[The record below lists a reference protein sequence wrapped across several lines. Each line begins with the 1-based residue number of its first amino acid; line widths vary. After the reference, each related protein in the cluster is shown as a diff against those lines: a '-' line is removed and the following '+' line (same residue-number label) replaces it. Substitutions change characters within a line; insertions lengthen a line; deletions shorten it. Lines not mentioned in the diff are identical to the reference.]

1 MFPEVEG
8 ERIGKIMTYE
18 ELKEEIQKYPDTM
31 NNMERMKGYAMGQV
45 VDRIPFSVA
54 GGDTYASIYG
64 YTQKQYRESLDV
76 QFDVAERA
84 KKDFCGSG
92 MYANTG
98 LGLRGIGEAVGST
111 AVYPENDFDYLTD
124 FILKDYNMLDD
135 LKFDPENNE
144 FLQGKIEMAKKVVE
158 RMDGKAMVITGGA
171 GPMTTAIAIRDASSF
186 LRDLVKDPENADRL
200 LDFCVDCNLK
210 WIEYNQKVFGKVVV
224 SMADPATSTNLLSPK
239 LFQRFSKPYIQKQLN
254 GIKEL
259 TGTIPG
265 VHICGHTKKIW
276 NDIVEVGYP
285 SFSVDNCEDLAE
297 LKAAIGD
304 KVKISGNVPPVEV
317 MKNGTIDDVIQS
329 VQQCLIKG
337 SDSPY
342 GFSLAIGC
350 QVPIGTIR
358 ENIEAYIYAARR
370 YGRGAQKGKL
380 CKGLYEEGLIQ

>member
-124 FILKDYNMLDD
+124 FILN
-135 LKFDPENNE
+135 
-144 FLQGKIEMAKKVVE
+144 
-158 RMDGKAMVITGGA
+158 
-171 GPMTTAIAIRDASSF
+171 
-186 LRDLVKDPENADRL
+186 
-200 LDFCVDCNLK
+200 
-210 WIEYNQKVFGKVVV
+210 
-224 SMADPATSTNLLSPK
+224 
-239 LFQRFSKPYIQKQLN
+239 
-254 GIKEL
+254 
-259 TGTIPG
+259 
-265 VHICGHTKKIW
+265 
-276 NDIVEVGYP
+276 
-285 SFSVDNCEDLAE
+285 
-297 LKAAIGD
+297 
-304 KVKISGNVPPVEV
+304 
-317 MKNGTIDDVIQS
+317 
-329 VQQCLIKG
+329 
-337 SDSPY
+337 
-342 GFSLAIGC
+342 
-350 QVPIGTIR
+350 
-358 ENIEAYIYAARR
+358 
-370 YGRGAQKGKL
+370 
-380 CKGLYEEGLIQ
+380 

>member
-1 MFPEVEG
+1 MFSEVEG

-171 GPMTTAIAIRDASSF
+171 
-186 LRDLVKDPENADRL
+186 
-200 LDFCVDCNLK
+200 
-210 WIEYNQKVFGKVVV
+210 
-224 SMADPATSTNLLSPK
+224 
-239 LFQRFSKPYIQKQLN
+239 
-254 GIKEL
+254 
-259 TGTIPG
+259 
-265 VHICGHTKKIW
+265 
-276 NDIVEVGYP
+276 
-285 SFSVDNCEDLAE
+285 
-297 LKAAIGD
+297 
-304 KVKISGNVPPVEV
+304 
-317 MKNGTIDDVIQS
+317 
-329 VQQCLIKG
+329 
-337 SDSPY
+337 
-342 GFSLAIGC
+342 
-350 QVPIGTIR
+350 
-358 ENIEAYIYAARR
+358 
-370 YGRGAQKGKL
+370 
-380 CKGLYEEGLIQ
+380 